1 MAEYRRLG
9 HHWPHHC
16 EHRRGVSLHFRPNSR
31 TLRHDGPA
39 AYFSTLPVKEMR
51 DATLS
56 AGLAAEISNSAGT
69 YVCNH
74 TMYECLYRIEH
85 SGLKTRAGFVH
96 VPQLKEDGAIG
107 LDEMVK
113 AVNIAIETIK
123 Q

>member
-1 MAEYRRLG
+1 
-9 HHWPHHC
+9 
-16 EHRRGVSLHFRPNSR
+16 
-31 TLRHDGPA
+31 
-39 AYFSTLPVKEMR
+39 MR

-107 LDEMVK
+107 LDKMVK
-113 AVNIAIETIK
+113 AVNIAIETII